1 MGNQTFTTNFHNSA
15 ARAQPRSAS
24 HAVHLMLMALL
35 RIENAPVLQA
45 PHVHCAAAAAE
56 NDGAGASIMA
66 LAASSKAGMGTVEKS
81 PRPFRDAAGMLF
93 PRAGKGMVL
102 TRSGDAGPAR
112 SGEAG
117 PPSERR
123 RLVLPS
129 SSRPLACL

>member
-93 PRAGKGMVL
+93 PRAGKGIARVQTEL
-102 TRSGDAGPAR
+102 RRELKAGHESGRGVKAGHYQ
-112 SGEAG
+112 G
-117 PPSERR
+117 
-123 RLVLPS
+123 
-129 SSRPLACL
+129 